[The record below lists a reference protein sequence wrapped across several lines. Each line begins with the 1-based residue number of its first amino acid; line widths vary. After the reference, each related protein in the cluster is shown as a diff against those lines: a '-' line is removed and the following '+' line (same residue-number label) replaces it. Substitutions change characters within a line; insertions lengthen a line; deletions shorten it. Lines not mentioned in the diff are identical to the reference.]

1 MTGFAKSVKTG
12 AQANRAEQG
21 KGSTLEKRRKAGS
34 DSDALSVLIVEDSV
48 MQVELYL
55 SYLGAANFSV
65 DAVSSG
71 AKALAAIRQRQPE
84 VVLLDIQLPDMDG
97 LEVLRQARS
106 EKCAASFVV
115 MTAHGS
121 VRRAVEAMQAG
132 AEDFLVKPFDQNRL
146 LATLRNQIEKQRLA
160 SVLQSYRDS
169 DRPGLEGMIGRSLAM
184 QAVYRM
190 IEAAAPS
197 KATVFITGETGTG
210 KELCAEAIHRLSPRA
225 RKPFIA
231 LNCAAIPKDL
241 IESEIFGHVAG
252 AFTGASKDRAGAASL
267 ADGGT
272 LFLDEIC
279 EIDFDLQ
286 AKLLRFIQ
294 LETFRRVGASKTEQ
308 ADIRFICATNR
319 DPLAEVKAQR
329 FREDLY
335 YRLHVIPIEMPP
347 LRERGDDVVLLA
359 EFFLDHFAK
368 RDGKAFTGL
377 DPTAREALLA
387 HAWPGNVRELQNAIQ
402 QAVVLTGGPLL
413 TAAALTPG
421 LRDAPAMAAFSAGA
435 RPVEQ
440 SEAPLVD
447 EAKAG
452 PPLLPLWKIEK
463 DAITRTLEAC
473 GGDVQK
479 AAVVLEVSASTIYRK
494 LQAWQK
500 EAIA

>member
-1 MTGFAKSVKTG
+1 M
-12 AQANRAEQG
+12 
-21 KGSTLEKRRKAGS
+21 EKRPANNPETGG
-34 DSDALSVLIVEDSV
+34 LSVLIVEDSM

-55 SYLGAANFSV
+55 SYLSAADFSV
-65 DAVSSG
+65 DAVPSG

-84 VVLLDIQLPDMDG
+84 VVLLDLQLPDMDG
-97 LEVLRQARS
+97 LEVLRQARN
-106 EKCAASFVV
+106 EKCTASFVV

-146 LATLRNQIEKQRLA
+146 LTTLKNQLEKQRLA
-160 SVLQSYRDS
+160 SVLQSYREK

-184 QAVYRM
+184 QSVYRT

-225 RKPFIA
+225 RKPFVAI
-231 LNCAAIPKDL
+231 NCAAIPKDL
-241 IESEIFGHVAG
+241 LESEIFGHVAG

-294 LETFRRVGASKTEQ
+294 LETYRRVGGTRTEQ
-308 ADIRFICATNR
+308 ADIRFVAATNR

-335 YRLHVIPIEMPP
+335 YRLHVIPVEMPA
-347 LRERGDDVVLLA
+347 LRAREDDVVLLA
-359 EFFLDHFAK
+359 EFFLDHFAR

-377 DPTAREALLA
+377 DDTAREALLA
-387 HAWPGNVRELQNAIQ
+387 HGWPGNVRELQNAIQ
-402 QAVVLTGGPLL
+402 QAVVLSKGPLL
-413 TAAALTPG
+413 TGAALAPG
-421 LRDAPAMAAFSAGA
+421 LRDPEPGQFAAAAPSPKAAPTPGEMA
-435 RPVEQ
+435 
-440 SEAPLVD
+440 EAQPM
-447 EAKAG
+447 
-452 PPLLPLWKIEK
+452 LPLWKIEK
-463 DAITRTLEAC
+463 DAITRTLDAC

-500 EAIA
+500 QGAA